1 MEYLL
6 HKVWFTERHFCK
18 CSEILLILSFETSF
32 LYKSHTFKIGWPQ
45 HISKLLYCINWY
57 WNKNVWHHFFSA
69 HYVTMVTD
77 VKFVTKMT
85 DLRSN
90 FVKTM
95 FYTICYNLLLQTWP
109 RLLILF
115 KLSLTT
121 LRIDV
126 FYILDYFLKQ
136 SK

>member
-1 MEYLL
+1 
-6 HKVWFTERHFCK
+6 
-18 CSEILLILSFETSF
+18 
-32 LYKSHTFKIGWPQ
+32 
-45 HISKLLYCINWY
+45 
-57 WNKNVWHHFFSA
+57 
-69 HYVTMVTD
+69 MVTD

-95 FYTICYNLLLQTWP
+95 FYTICYNLL

-115 KLSLTT
+115 ELSLTT